1 MDNDMPGT
9 PKELDLEKYIVDYL
23 TSQPIITIAGE
34 ALVDRNGE
42 QMYEYRQ
49 VETADYDRDLCLIRS
64 EVLAFLKDTQPEE
77 FQKLIDAKGGSELE
91 AEKALFSRLDSELSR
106 YGTLSVLK
114 DRNGLSAPNSNFKM
128 MYTKPV
134 SSKNAEHEGLYHL
147 NRVSIMRQFKY
158 SNKDKNLAIDLCI
171 FLNGLPVATIEL
183 KNSFTGQTHENAIK
197 QYMQNRKTKGE
208 KSLEFKRILVH
219 FACGTEQVYMTTRL
233 NGEKTRFFPFNM
245 FFENKPP
252 KGVIY
257 EVNAVRSEYL
267 WCDVLRKDSLIDLIQ
282 NYILLQENEE
292 KKYDKK
298 SGKLVTEK
306 SEAIIFPRYHQ
317 RRTVCRLLAEQRE
330 KGVGHRYLIEHSAGS
345 GKSNTITWLAFR
357 LSNLFQHYTDAK
369 PMFDTV
375 FVVTDRLALN
385 AQIGKN
391 IRQFDITPGEVE
403 YIMDSEDGKVKKS
416 AQDLK
421 DAIEKHKKII
431 VVNIQ
436 KFPSISEAVQHY
448 ADRNYAVIIDEA
460 HSSQSGNMAR
470 QMRKAMSLD
479 EAAKFDKEIEN
490 ETDEEKILN
499 DAIEKEMLRTG
510 VKRNVSYFAFTATPK
525 PKTIELFCENIN
537 GEKEPFDVYS
547 MRQAID
553 EGFILD
559 VLENY
564 MSFKRYYKLMTAKG
578 VVDSEYEK
586 KKTVRLLSNY
596 VDLQDAAIEK
606 KSRIMIEHF
615 ASQTAK
621 EIDGEARAML
631 VTKSRLHAVRY
642 KKKFDEIM
650 QEMHLPYKALVAFSG
665 TVKEED
671 GVEYTEKNMNH
682 LDGTISIP
690 EALKLPKYRIL
701 IVAMKY
707 QTGFDEP
714 NLHTMFVDKKLG
726 DTSTVQTLSRLNR
739 TRKGKGS
746 TMVLDF
752 VNNPDDIQED
762 FQQYYGRNYM
772 LEDDETDPN
781 SLYELQSELYHFNVF
796 EKEDVREFAKY
807 YFLENTD
814 KEKVNKVIDRVCDRA
829 TDSTILDE
837 EQQEIFRKR
846 CRRFSTLYNFLSQ
859 IITFKDADLAQLAP
873 FCLAVFKKMPYK
885 KCNLPY
891 EVLDEVQ
898 LDSYKIK
905 YMGSQSI
912 SLSDGDAAMKGQTAG
927 RDVATPEDEKDF
939 LSNIIK
945 TLNDT
950 YGLELSEEDKVEL
963 NKMRQHVIDDEELMG
978 FFNIDNSRNDVKKM
992 FEEKIDEELLNFINS
1007 KLDLYNKLT
1016 EDRAN
1021 GMFKNIFFNELY
1033 DQRVRG
1039 LK

>member
-1 MDNDMPGT
+1 MPGT
-9 PKELDLEKYIVDYL
+9 PKELDLERYIVDYL

-64 EVLAFLKDTQPEE
+64 EVTGFLKDTQPQEY
-77 FQKLIDAKGGSELE
+77 QKLVDAKGSEAE
-91 AEKALFSRLDSELSR
+91 AEKALFSRLDTELTR

-114 DRNGLSAPNSNFKM
+114 DRNGLSAPGANFKM

-158 SNKDKNLAIDLCI
+158 SKKDPALAIDLCI

-183 KNSFTGQTHENAIK
+183 KNALTGQTHENAIK
-197 QYMQNRKTKGE
+197 QYIQDRKTKGE

-233 NGEKTRFFPFNM
+233 SEEKTRFFPFNM

-252 KGVIY
+252 KGVEF
-257 EVNAVRSEYL
+257 EVHAVRSEYL
-267 WCDVLRKDSLIDLIQ
+267 WRDVLRKDSLIDLIQ
-282 NYILLQENEE
+282 NYILVQENED

-298 SGKLVTEK
+298 TGKLKTEK
-306 SEAIIFPRYHQ
+306 SEAMIFPRYHQ
-317 RRTVCRLLAEQRE
+317 RRAVSRLLAEQRE

-357 LSNLFQHYTDAK
+357 LSNLFQNYTDNK

-385 AQIGKN
+385 TQIGKN

-403 YIMDSEDGKVKKS
+403 YIMDSEDGKIRKTS
-416 AQDLK
+416 QDLK
-421 DAIEKHKKII
+421 NAIEKHKKII

-479 EAAKFDKEIEN
+479 EAAKFDEEVEK
-490 ETDEEKILN
+490 ETDEEKMLN
-499 DAIEKEMLRTG
+499 KAIEQEMARTG

-547 MRQAID
+547 MKQAID

-564 MSFKRYYKLMTAKG
+564 MSFKRYYKLVTAKG

-586 KKTVRLLSNY
+586 KKTVRLLSSY

-615 ASQTAK
+615 VSQTEK
-621 EIDGEARAML
+621 EINGEARAML
-631 VTKSRLHAVRY
+631 VTRSRLHAVRY

-650 QEMHLPYKALVAFSG
+650 QEMNLPYKALVAFSG
-665 TVKEED
+665 TVKDED
-671 GVEYTEKNMNH
+671 GVEYTEKNMNN
-682 LDGTISIP
+682 LDGTVSIP

-752 VNNPDDIQED
+752 VNNPDDIQAD

-772 LEDDETDPN
+772 VEEDETDPN
-781 SLYELQSELYHFNVF
+781 VLYELQSELYHFNVF
-796 EKEDVREFAKY
+796 EKEDVHEFAKY
-807 YFLENTD
+807 YFLDETD
-814 KEKVNKVIDRVCDRA
+814 KEKVNKVLDRVCDRA
-829 TDSTILDE
+829 TDSDILNE

-846 CRRFSTLYNFLSQ
+846 CRRFSNLYNFLSQ
-859 IITFKDADLAQLAP
+859 IITFKDVDLAQLAP

-885 KCNLPY
+885 KRNLPY
-891 EVLDEVQ
+891 EVLDEIE

-905 YMGSQSI
+905 YMGAQNI
-912 SLSDGDAAMKGQTAG
+912 GLSDGDSAMKGQTAG
-927 RDVATPEDEKDF
+927 HDSATPEDEFDF

-945 TLNDT
+945 MLNDT

-963 NKMRQHVIDDEELMG
+963 NKMRQRVVDDEELMG
-978 FFNIDNSRNDVKKM
+978 FFNTDNSRNDVKKM

-1007 KLDLYNKLT
+1007 KLELYNKLT

-1021 GMFKNIFFNELY
+1021 VMFKNIFFNELY

>member
-1 MDNDMPGT
+1 MP
-9 PKELDLEKYIVDYL
+9 
-23 TSQPIITIAGE
+23 S
-34 ALVDRNGE
+34 
-42 QMYEYRQ
+42 
-49 VETADYDRDLCLIRS
+49 
-64 EVLAFLKDTQPEE
+64 QPEE
-77 FQKLIDAKGGSELE
+77 YKKLVDAKGGNEAD

-106 YGTLSVLK
+106 YGTLKVLK
-114 DRNGLSAPNSNFKM
+114 DRNGLSAPGANFKM

-158 SNKDKNLAIDLCI
+158 SKKDTALAIDLCI

-183 KNSFTGQTHENAIK
+183 KNALTGQTHENAIK
-197 QYMQNRKTKGE
+197 QYMKDRPVKGE

-233 NGEKTRFFPFNM
+233 NGDETRFFPFNM

-252 KGVIY
+252 KNVTY
-257 EVNAVRSEYL
+257 EVHAVRTEYL
-267 WCDVLRKDSLIDLIQ
+267 WRDVLRKDSLIDLIQ

-306 SEAIIFPRYHQ
+306 SEAMIFPRYHQ
-317 RRTVCRLLAEQRE
+317 RRAVWRLLAEQRE
-330 KGVGHRYLIEHSAGS
+330 KGVGHRYLIQHSAGS

-357 LSNLFQHYTDAK
+357 LSNLFQNYTDAK

-385 AQIGKN
+385 TQIGKN

-403 YIMDSEDGKVKKS
+403 YIMDSEDGKVKKT

-421 DAIEKHKKII
+421 NAIEKHKKII

-436 KFPSISEAVQHY
+436 KFPSISEAVEHY
-448 ADRNYAVIIDEA
+448 TDRNYAVIIDEA

-479 EAAKFDKEIEN
+479 EAAKFDEEIEE
-490 ETDEEKILN
+490 ETDEEKMLN
-499 DAIEKEMLRTG
+499 DAIEQEMARTG

-525 PKTIELFCENIN
+525 PQTLELFCENIN

-547 MRQAID
+547 TKQAID
-553 EGFILD
+553 EGFILN

-586 KKTVRLLSNY
+586 KKTVRLLSSY

-615 ASQTAK
+615 VSQTSK

-671 GVEYTEKNMNH
+671 GAEYTEKNMNN
-682 LDGTISIP
+682 LDGNISIP

-726 DTSTVQTLSRLNR
+726 DISTVQTLSRLNR
-739 TRKGKGS
+739 KRKGKGS

-752 VNNPDDIQED
+752 VNNPDDVQKD
-762 FQQYYGRNYM
+762 CQQYYGRNYM
-772 LEDDETDPN
+772 VVEDETDPN
-781 SLYELQSELYHFNVF
+781 ALYELQSELYHFNVF

-807 YFLENTD
+807 YFLDNSD
-814 KEKVNKVIDRVCDRA
+814 KQKVNKVLDRVCDHA
-829 TDSTILDE
+829 ISTLDDK
-837 EQQEIFRKR
+837 QQEIFRKR
-846 CRRFSTLYNFLSQ
+846 LRRFSNLYNFLSQ

-885 KCNLPY
+885 KRNLPY
-891 EVLDEVQ
+891 EVLDEIV

-905 YMGSQSI
+905 YMGAQNI
-912 SLSDGDAAMKGQTAG
+912 GLSDGDSAMKGQTAG
-927 RDVATPEDEKDF
+927 HDSATPEDEKDF

-945 TLNDT
+945 MLNDT
-950 YGLELSEEDKVEL
+950 YGLELSEDDRVEL
-963 NKMRQHVIDDEELMG
+963 NKMRQRVVDDQELMG
-978 FFNIDNSRNDVKKM
+978 FFNTDNSRDDVKKM

-1007 KLDLYNKLT
+1007 KLELYNKLT

>member
-1 MDNDMPGT
+1 MPGT

-49 VETADYDRDLCLIRS
+49 VETADYDRNLCLIRS
-64 EVLAFLKDTQPEE
+64 EVLAFLKDNQPDE
-77 FQKLIDAKGGSELE
+77 FQKLIDAKGGRETE
-91 AEKALFSRLDSELSR
+91 AEKTLFSRLDTELSR

-114 DRNGLSAPNSNFKM
+114 DRNGLSAPDSNFKM

-147 NRVSIMRQFKY
+147 NRISIMRQFKY

-171 FLNGLPVATIEL
+171 FLNGLPVGTIEL
-183 KNSFTGQTHENAIK
+183 KNAITGQTHENAIK

-208 KSLEFKRILVH
+208 KSLEFKSILVH
-219 FACGTEQVYMTTRL
+219 FACGTEKVYMTTRL

-267 WCDVLRKDSLIDLIQ
+267 WRDLLRKDSLIDMIQ

-298 SGKLVTEK
+298 SGKLITEK

-317 RRTVCRLLAEQRE
+317 RRAVCRLLAEQRE

-385 AQIGKN
+385 TQIGKN
-391 IRQFDITPGEVE
+391 IRQFDITQGEVE

-436 KFPSISEAVQHY
+436 KFPSISEIVQHY
-448 ADRNYAVIIDEA
+448 TDRNYAVIIDEA

-479 EAAKFDKEIEN
+479 EAAKFDADFEN
-490 ETDEEKILN
+490 ETDEEKMLN

-564 MSFKRYYKLMTAKG
+564 MSF
-578 VVDSEYEK
+578 
-586 KKTVRLLSNY
+586 
-596 VDLQDAAIEK
+596 
-606 KSRIMIEHF
+606 
-615 ASQTAK
+615 
-621 EIDGEARAML
+621 
-631 VTKSRLHAVRY
+631 
-642 KKKFDEIM
+642 
-650 QEMHLPYKALVAFSG
+650 
-665 TVKEED
+665 
-671 GVEYTEKNMNH
+671 
-682 LDGTISIP
+682 
-690 EALKLPKYRIL
+690 
-701 IVAMKY
+701 
-707 QTGFDEP
+707 
-714 NLHTMFVDKKLG
+714 
-726 DTSTVQTLSRLNR
+726 NR
-739 TRKGKGS
+739 
-746 TMVLDF
+746 
-752 VNNPDDIQED
+752 
-762 FQQYYGRNYM
+762 
-772 LEDDETDPN
+772 
-781 SLYELQSELYHFNVF
+781 
-796 EKEDVREFAKY
+796 
-807 YFLENTD
+807 
-814 KEKVNKVIDRVCDRA
+814 
-829 TDSTILDE
+829 
-837 EQQEIFRKR
+837 
-846 CRRFSTLYNFLSQ
+846 
-859 IITFKDADLAQLAP
+859 
-873 FCLAVFKKMPYK
+873 
-885 KCNLPY
+885 
-891 EVLDEVQ
+891 
-898 LDSYKIK
+898 
-905 YMGSQSI
+905 
-912 SLSDGDAAMKGQTAG
+912 
-927 RDVATPEDEKDF
+927 
-939 LSNIIK
+939 
-945 TLNDT
+945 
-950 YGLELSEEDKVEL
+950 
-963 NKMRQHVIDDEELMG
+963 
-978 FFNIDNSRNDVKKM
+978 
-992 FEEKIDEELLNFINS
+992 
-1007 KLDLYNKLT
+1007 
-1016 EDRAN
+1016 
-1021 GMFKNIFFNELY
+1021 
-1033 DQRVRG
+1033 
-1039 LK
+1039 

>member
-1 MDNDMPGT
+1 
-9 PKELDLEKYIVDYL
+9 
-23 TSQPIITIAGE
+23 
-34 ALVDRNGE
+34 
-42 QMYEYRQ
+42 
-49 VETADYDRDLCLIRS
+49 
-64 EVLAFLKDTQPEE
+64 
-77 FQKLIDAKGGSELE
+77 
-91 AEKALFSRLDSELSR
+91 
-106 YGTLSVLK
+106 
-114 DRNGLSAPNSNFKM
+114 
-128 MYTKPV
+128 
-134 SSKNAEHEGLYHL
+134 
-147 NRVSIMRQFKY
+147 
-158 SNKDKNLAIDLCI
+158 
-171 FLNGLPVATIEL
+171 
-183 KNSFTGQTHENAIK
+183 
-197 QYMQNRKTKGE
+197 
-208 KSLEFKRILVH
+208 
-219 FACGTEQVYMTTRL
+219 
-233 NGEKTRFFPFNM
+233 
-245 FFENKPP
+245 
-252 KGVIY
+252 
-257 EVNAVRSEYL
+257 
-267 WCDVLRKDSLIDLIQ
+267 
-282 NYILLQENEE
+282 
-292 KKYDKK
+292 
-298 SGKLVTEK
+298 
-306 SEAIIFPRYHQ
+306 
-317 RRTVCRLLAEQRE
+317 
-330 KGVGHRYLIEHSAGS
+330 
-345 GKSNTITWLAFR
+345 
-357 LSNLFQHYTDAK
+357 
-369 PMFDTV
+369 MFDTV

-385 AQIGKN
+385 TQIGKN
-391 IRQFDITPGEVE
+391 IRQFDITQGEVE

-436 KFPSISEAVQHY
+436 KFPSISEIVQHY
-448 ADRNYAVIIDEA
+448 TDRNYAVIIDEA

-479 EAAKFDKEIEN
+479 EAAKFDADLEN
-490 ETDEEKILN
+490 ETDEEKMLN

-752 VNNPDDIQED
+752 VNKPDDIQED
-762 FQQYYGRNYM
+762 FQHYYGRNYM
-772 LEDDETDPN
+772 IEDDETDPN

-807 YFLENTD
+807 YFLDNTD

-829 TDSTILDE
+829 TDSAILDE
-837 EQQEIFRKR
+837 DHQEIFRKR

-859 IITFKDADLAQLAP
+859 IITFKDVDLAQLAP

-912 SLSDGDAAMKGQTAG
+912 GLSDGDAAMKGQTAG

-945 TLNDT
+945 MLNDT

-963 NKMRQHVIDDEELMG
+963 NKMRQHVIEDEELMG
-978 FFNIDNSRNDVKKM
+978 FFNTDNSRDDVKKM
-992 FEEKIDEELLNFINS
+992 FEERIDEELLNFINS